1 MFQNSIGKPIGIQ
14 RIVSDV
20 IRPALK
26 SSGTEWHGW
35 HALRRGLS
43 TNLHELAV
51 PDKIIQ
57 VILRHANVGVTQL
70 CYVKTRNPQAVE
82 EMKKLERKISHA
94 TNRQPEQKLSSISV
108 WVEFERNAQAA
119 RFQQLEESGGEGG
132 IRTPG
137 TAFDR
142 TTV

>member
-1 MFQNSIGKPIGIQ
+1 MAWLA
-14 RIVSDV
+14 R
-20 IRPALK
+20 AE
-26 SSGTEWHGW
+26 T
-35 HALRRGLS
+35 GLS

-94 TNRQPEQKLSSISV
+94 TNRQPEQKLPSISV
-108 WVEFERNAQAA
+108 GVEFERNAQAA
-119 RFQQLEESGGEGG
+119 RFQQLEEYGGEGG